1 MKNTSI
7 IPKFV
12 LKTALVV
19 VFFGLNLNSRE
30 LPGDWQNPGLLG
42 YGFDSAKQK
51 MLQSEC
57 VASSIVEVGSS
68 ESEIT
73 YTDEADFEEIASS
86 LAGSYSSSGD
96 AIFMKSSQSMSYSQ
110 KNKKTNSRM
119 NWFFNFDV
127 KAKTQTLKAGDL
139 RITPHAEELLER
151 RPDLIEEQ
159 CGDEYISHIEYG
171 ARLTVTMTVEFA
183 SSEDKKA
190 FNSLVELEVDAV
202 AAKASVK
209 GSVDLAIQQMN
220 ARANIK
226 IRAIQKG
233 GEEGRLSKIL
243 NQSVVRCRLDNMTEC
258 LNTFGGVLAYARDD
272 FSKQLQNSGHL
283 AVLKYHTTKYADSQA
298 RAINGSGF
306 MVDHHIQERRKE
318 IQEDYWKQSENYHR
332 ARFINNRLADLA
344 SEEQAARVQNI
355 LSAADRNMKLLVEA
369 METCLE
375 TPKKCREKEIEL
387 EKYDLK
393 DLEVIVSD
401 EVDSRTNL
409 GKLLK
414 AAKSGNKAEVHKI
427 ISLAGPK
434 IIREYDPKGYL
445 PFHYSVAAGLHE
457 VVQLFVVRDKNRPER
472 KDGEVRLVD
481 LPCTDENAYT
491 PMCLAAKG
499 GKNRHNLCID
509 ILLSDGAKVDA
520 PTAFGLTPLQVA
532 ASCGNEKT
540 IRELIRLCAN
550 KDIKDIHGRFIHHL
564 AAAKG
569 DGNLIRYLVNNQA
582 RGVSWEDNHNA
593 IPLHWAARAGNVEAI
608 NELLL
613 CGSNIHKKDVD
624 GATPLHWAAKAG
636 KLEAVDRLL
645 VAGADPMMEDN
656 RKKTAVHY
664 GLKHLSI
671 TKKLIDSYNMPS
683 MLVREFVGHSARVFT
698 YTFSKFGNIIATT
711 SSDKTVKVWNVNSG
725 GLIAT
730 FTHPDYVNAIVF
742 SPDGKLLASLYEG
755 KNIIVWDVNNK
766 NSIANFSADK
776 ISHIEFDVDGKTL
789 RATDSGNSIFWDLKT
804 KTRLY
809 ISKESSPTRS
819 EFQSPDGLLASSY
832 RNGTFCLV
840 NKQRKSLQ
848 TFDSLRQA
856 IFSPDSRSYL
866 TGASDNKAR
875 LWTMCFDNI
884 LYHAVKAGNS
894 QVVKMITE
902 RFPLLPFIKH
912 PNGDTPEW
920 LARKLLAQSGGAK
933 ITAMKAIV
941 EFLAEKHYEE
951 DL

>member
-12 LKTALVV
+12 IKTALVV
-19 VFFGLNLNSRE
+19 VFFGFNLNSRE

-57 VASSIVEVGSS
+57 VASSIVEAGSS

-127 KAKTQTLKAGDL
+127 KAKTRTLKAGDL

-226 IRAIQKG
+226 IRANQKG

-272 FSKQLQNSGHL
+272 FSKQLENSGHL

-306 MVDHHIQERRKE
+306 IVDHHIQERRKE

-344 SEEQAARVQNI
+344 SAEQAARVQNI

-393 DLEVIVSD
+393 DLEVLVSD

-427 ISLAGPK
+427 ISLAGPN

-457 VVQLFVVRDKNRPER
+457 VVQLFVVRDKNRPEK
-472 KDGEVRLVD
+472 KDGEAKLVD

-491 PMCLAAKG
+491 PMCLAARG
-499 GKNRHNLCID
+499 GKKRHNLCID
-509 ILLSDGAKVDA
+509 ILISDGAKVDA

-540 IRELIRLCAN
+540 MRELIRLGAN
-550 KDIKDIHGRFIHHL
+550 IGIKDIHGRFIHHL
-564 AAAKG
+564 AAEKG

-582 RGVSWEDNHNA
+582 RGVNWEDNHNA

-624 GATPLHWAAKAG
+624 GATPLHWAAKG
-636 KLEAVDRLL
+636 GSLEAINMLL
-645 VAGADPMMEDN
+645 SAGADPLMVDN
-656 RKKTAVHY
+656 RQKMAIHY
-664 GLKHLSI
+664 GLRHRLI
-671 TKKLIDSYNMPS
+671 TER
-683 MLVREFVGHSARVFT
+683 LVDLYEIPPMHVRDFVGHSSRV
-698 YTFSKFGNIIATT
+698 I
-711 SSDKTVKVWNVNSG
+711 D
-725 GLIAT
+725 
-730 FTHPDYVNAIVF
+730 
-742 SPDGKLLASLYEG
+742 
-755 KNIIVWDVNNK
+755 
-766 NSIANFSADK
+766 
-776 ISHIEFDVDGKTL
+776 
-789 RATDSGNSIFWDLKT
+789 
-804 KTRLY
+804 
-809 ISKESSPTRS
+809 
-819 EFQSPDGLLASSY
+819 
-832 RNGTFCLV
+832 
-840 NKQRKSLQ
+840 
-848 TFDSLRQA
+848 A
-856 IFSPDSRSYL
+856 IFSPMGDFIATASIDDTIKLWELKNGNLLITLAHKDRTHMTFSPNGKMLATSSPNSAKLWDIKAKKFINSFELKDKLLQIKSLSFDSYGKILIASTRGERIFWEIKTGKRLPNNAKVIENMDKINIEDRRLDWACRDKFLQSVDGNESSQDFCYGHPSQMLL
-866 TGASDNKAR
+866 TSNENKVR
-875 LWTMCFDNI
+875 LWSLSFVSI
-884 LYHAVKAGNS
+884 LHSAIEIGNPKVVKAIA
-894 QVVKMITE
+894 KKL
-902 RFPLLPFIKH
+902 PLLPFIKH
-912 PNGDTPEW
+912 PQGYTPLE
-920 LARKLLAQSGGAK
+920 LAQRQLEKGHADE
-933 ITAMKAIV
+933 KANRKQIV
-941 EFLAEKHYEE
+941 EFLKAEMNS
-951 DL
+951 